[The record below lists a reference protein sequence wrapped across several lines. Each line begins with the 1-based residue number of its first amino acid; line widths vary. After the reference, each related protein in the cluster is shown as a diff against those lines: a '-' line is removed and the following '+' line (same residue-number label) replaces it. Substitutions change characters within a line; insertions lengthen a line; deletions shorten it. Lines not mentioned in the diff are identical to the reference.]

1 MPRQTFRLGWAVAV
15 LALAAMACTC
25 GLVQGLT
32 QAGGSLQTVQAV
44 ATQVTTLQAA
54 ATQIATSGVVET
66 LQAAATQ
73 AATTGAL
80 ETVQAVSTDIGLGE
94 KPEDIPIMD
103 NPKDLF
109 TTKELV
115 SYTVSA
121 DFDDVVKFYRD
132 EMAANGWEEKG
143 DSFVSGG
150 FATMAFTKVDR
161 EASVIIS
168 GDGGVVSIIIAISNT
183 GQ

>member
-1 MPRQTFRLGWAVAV
+1 MLRRTFRLGWVVAV
-15 LALAAMACTC
+15 LALATLACTC

-32 QAGGSLQTVQAV
+32 QAGEGLQTVQAV

-54 ATQIATSGVVET
+54 ATQIATSGVLET
-66 LQAAATQ
+66 VQAVATQ

-80 ETVQAVSTDIGLGE
+80 ETLQAVGTDVGVGE
-94 KPEDIPIMD
+94 RPEDIPVMED
-103 NPKDLF
+103 PKDLF

-121 DFDDVVKFYRD
+121 NFDDVVKFYRD
-132 EMAANGWEEKG
+132 EMAANGWEETN
-143 DSFVSGG
+143 DSFVSTG
-150 FATMAFTKVDR
+150 FATLTFKKTDR
-161 EASVIIS
+161 EASAVIS